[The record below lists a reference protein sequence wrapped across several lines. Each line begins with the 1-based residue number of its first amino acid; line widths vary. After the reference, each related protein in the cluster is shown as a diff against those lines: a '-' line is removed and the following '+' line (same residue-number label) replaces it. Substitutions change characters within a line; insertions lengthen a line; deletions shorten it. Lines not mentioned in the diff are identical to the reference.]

1 VSGSVAS
8 SAGLCVD
15 AASVRDPIA
24 GPVLT
29 AVLTAVAHVYEETE
43 GIALPCAWGMFAG
56 AAAAVDRGAD
66 CGTDPETGRECRGLV
81 WVRLVNVFPS
91 IAFPDPYVQSYR
103 DDLSYAVLVEVGVAR
118 PAPKVTEADGEQY
131 FPSMEEETDTA
142 ALLVT
147 DLAIIRHALVTVYA
161 GDGDIGLVLG
171 VVTPFGPEGNV
182 VGATTLATVQVE

>member
-1 VSGSVAS
+1 
-8 SAGLCVD
+8 
-15 AASVRDPIA
+15 
-24 GPVLT
+24 
-29 AVLTAVAHVYEETE
+29 
-43 GIALPCAWGMFAG
+43 MFAG

-91 IAFPDPYVQSYR
+91 IAFPDPYVHSYR

-161 GDGDIGLVLG
+161 GDGEIGLVLG

>member
-24 GPVLT
+24 GPVM
-29 AVLTAVAHVYEETE
+29 AGVLTAVAHVYEETE
-43 GIALPCAWGMFAG
+43 GVALPCAWGMFAG

-66 CGTDPETGRECRGLV
+66 CGTDPETGRECR
-81 WVRLVNVFPS
+81 
-91 IAFPDPYVQSYR
+91 
-103 DDLSYAVLVEVGVAR
+103 
-118 PAPKVTEADGEQY
+118 ADGEQY

-142 ALLVT
+142 TGLVT